1 MPAFYRGY
9 MKNILIRLIINSAAL
24 LVVVN
29 IVSGSSITQ
38 WGTLIAAALVIA
50 ILNAIIKPI
59 LIILTLPI
67 NILTLGIFTLFIN
80 AFLMY
85 LTSLLIKGFHLEDFW
100 TAFWAGLIFSV
111 VSIILNTII
120 GSNERRNSNNTYRQ

>member
-1 MPAFYRGY
+1 
-9 MKNILIRLIINSAAL
+9 MKNLFVRIIVNVFAL

-29 IVSGSSITQ
+29 VVSGTEITQ
-38 WGTLIAAALVIA
+38 WGTLIAAAVVIA
-50 ILNAIIKPI
+50 VLNAMIKPV

-85 LTSLLIKGFHLEDFW
+85 LTSLLVTGFFVKDFW
-100 TAFWAGLIFSV
+100 SAFWGALVFSI
-111 VSIILNTII
+111 VSIVLNMFVGGNTKVYYHD
-120 GSNERRNSNNTYRQ
+120 NRNLPR

>member
-1 MPAFYRGY
+1 
-9 MKNILIRLIINSAAL
+9 MKNIFIRLVVNMAAL
-24 LVVVN
+24 LVAVN
-29 IVSGSSITQ
+29 IVSGTDISR

-50 ILNAIIKPI
+50 VLNAVIKPL

-85 LTSLLIKGFHLEDFW
+85 LTSALVKGFFLKDFW
-100 TAFWAGLIFSV
+100 SAFWAAVVFSI
-111 VSIILNTII
+111 VSVFLNVII
-120 GSNERRNSNNTYRQ
+120 GSNERQGFQDGNRR